1 MRATSGTNRSAKGG
15 ARSSPHYGGEG
26 VLIHPPHQGVCGR
39 HGTEDQGVTPGE
51 LPGSSGGT
59 EGSDSISASETR
71 SGALEVVGRLGSTG
85 GAAKVA
91 SPEAWRPSGSG
102 KPAGEDGRG
111 ETESEMS
118 KAGEEESSLSERP
131 GHHRP
136 RRLAD
141 WINPT
146 GARKVHSLIDKVYK
160 RKNLEIA
167 WERVSANHGAGGI
180 DGESIEAF
188 SEGLEERLARLHEEL
203 RTDSYTPQPVRQV
216 GIPKVGKPGEWR
228 MLGIPTIFDRVCQ
241 QALLNRL
248 EPIFEPVFDDAN
260 FGYRRGR
267 STKDALR
274 KVWKEI
280 EAGRE
285 WIVDADLKDFFG
297 SVDHEKLLTLIAQ
310 RVADSRVL
318 RLIKAMLKAGSYGK
332 GQLFPSERGTP
343 QGSVVSPVLSNILL
357 TPFDR
362 EMRLRGYQL
371 TRFAD
376 DWVVTCR
383 SAAEARAAMD
393 AARRILK
400 QLGVELHPQK
410 TRIVHVRYGFE
421 FLGYKIKCG
430 WRKLYLPGSKI
441 RSQARQDALY
451 AYPKEKSIR
460 RFMDQVRQRTKR
472 TTPLKTED
480 LITGLNPLLRG
491 WGEYYKRAHVR
502 KLFQRLDGWI
512 RRRIWSHRYRRWRNA
527 GWKRL
532 PAAQLYGEYELVRL
546 IYLIPSLASW
556 R

>member
-1 MRATSGTNRSAKGG
+1 MREKPVHS
-15 ARSSPHYGGEG
+15 
-26 VLIHPPHQGVCGR
+26 
-39 HGTEDQGVTPGE
+39 
-51 LPGSSGGT
+51 
-59 EGSDSISASETR
+59 
-71 SGALEVVGRLGSTG
+71 RL
-85 GAAKVA
+85 
-91 SPEAWRPSGSG
+91 
-102 KPAGEDGRG
+102 
-111 ETESEMS
+111 
-118 KAGEEESSLSERP
+118 
-131 GHHRP
+131 
-136 RRLAD
+136 RRLVD

-146 GARKVHSLIDKVYK
+146 GAKKVHSLIDKVYK
-160 RKNLEIA
+160 RKNLEMA
-167 WERVSANHGAGGI
+167 WEKVKANRGSGGV
-180 DGESIEAF
+180 DGQNLEAF
-188 SEGLEERLARLHEEL
+188 EAQLNQQLERLQREL
-203 RTDSYTPQPVRQV
+203 KEDTYQPLPVRQHP
-216 GIPKVGKPGEWR
+216 IPKRDKPGEYR
-228 MLGIPTIFDRVCQ
+228 MLGIPAIYDRVCQ

-248 EPIFEPVFDDAN
+248 EPIFEPVFDDAS

-280 EAGRE
+280 QSGSE
-285 WIVDADLKDFFG
+285 WIVDADLRDFFG
-297 SVDHEKLLTLIAQ
+297 SADHEKLLTLVAQ

-343 QGSVVSPVLSNILL
+343 QGSGVSPVLSNILL

-410 TRIVHVRYGFE
+410 TRIVHVRFGFE

-430 WRKLYLPGSKI
+430 WRKLYLPGNKI

-460 RFMDQVRQRTKR
+460 RFMDQVRERTKR
-472 TTPLKTED
+472 TTPLRTEE
-480 LITGLNPLLRG
+480 LIAGLNPLLRG
-491 WGEYYKRAHVR
+491 WGEYYKRAHIR

-532 PAAQLYGEYELVRL
+532 PATQLYDEYELVRL

-556 R
+556 RR